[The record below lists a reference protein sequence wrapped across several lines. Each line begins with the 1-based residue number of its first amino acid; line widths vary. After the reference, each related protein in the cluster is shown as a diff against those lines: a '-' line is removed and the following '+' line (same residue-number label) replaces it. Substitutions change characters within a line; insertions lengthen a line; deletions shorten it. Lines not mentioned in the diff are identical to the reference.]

1 MKKLKWII
9 QNNLIKPEV
18 LKQFKEA
25 FETLNIDYEEV
36 QVIPFSMILPAF
48 SPVDQVVFYGSTT
61 LMLTAY
67 ENEQYQHG
75 VFYDPLSFSMKSYL
89 HHWGNYMLNAEGQV
103 MTFEKFIKTTVDTR
117 EEWFLRPNEDDKSF
131 AGTVMSS
138 SEIKEWYEKILQV
151 NNPQLHA
158 DTNIMVA
165 PTQQLIKEWR
175 NIVIDGK
182 VIDSSRYMC
191 HGKLQIQKEDCPPEM
206 LQFVEK
212 QVKVYAPNDIFVI
225 DIAETNQGY
234 KIIEC
239 NCFNGTGFYE
249 HNIQKIVKSIT
260 DKLKKE

>member
-1 MKKLKWII
+1 
-9 QNNLIKPEV
+9 
-18 LKQFKEA
+18 
-25 FETLNIDYEEV
+25 
-36 QVIPFSMILPAF
+36 
-48 SPVDQVVFYGSTT
+48 
-61 LMLTAY
+61 
-67 ENEQYQHG
+67 
-75 VFYDPLSFSMKSYL
+75 
-89 HHWGNYMLNAEGQV
+89 MLNAEGQV

-165 PTQQLIKEWR
+165 PIQQLIKEWR

-182 VIDSSRYMC
+182 VIDSSRYMR
-191 HGKLQIQKEDCPPEM
+191 HGKLQIKKEDCPPEM